1 MQAPALEEAPR
12 GATRPGRKAGTEVSI
27 LELLQSDEKA
37 ILDEA
42 LPAVGWLEHYGRD
55 GRERTR
61 ERLAALY
68 RLVEQAV
75 RTRDLEP
82 LLAHARAI
90 AAERNAQGYDPT
102 EVRSAFSA
110 LEQAIWHRAFGWLPP
125 SEWAYGLG
133 LVGTALDHARKALVE
148 SFETARATGPRYV
161 DMSRIYRGA
170 EPPALSR
177 PIEELVYPA

>member
-1 MQAPALEEAPR
+1 M
-12 GATRPGRKAGTEVSI
+12 SI

-82 LLAHARAI
+82 LLAHARSV
-90 AAERNAQGYDPT
+90 AAERDAQGYDPA

-125 SEWAYGLG
+125 SEWAWGLG
-133 LVGTALDHARKALVE
+133 LVGTALDQARKALTQAFEAARGVE
-148 SFETARATGPRYV
+148 PRYL

-170 EPPALSR
+170 ETNGRR
-177 PIEELVYPA
+177 PIEELVHPV